1 MKFRTLASALAVVVI
16 PAAVLAAQDAPTR
29 KADYDT
35 RKVCRVDRT
44 TGSRLGGVQRCR
56 SKAEWDQARQESR
69 RVVDRMQGMKADT
82 CPPAC

>member
-1 MKFRTLASALAVVVI
+1 VVI
-16 PAAVLAAQDAPTR
+16 PIAVLGAQEPAAR
-29 KADYDT
+29 KDINA

-69 RVVDRMQGMKADT
+69 RVVDRMQGNKADT